1 MATQEEIRRAKFAA
15 NPNYSKYL
23 DPSSPLLGTQLLK
36 KGTDVIQANTKAPI
50 ALAQE
55 GLGNNN
61 YGDPNNKDDAD
72 WYARHPY
79 FKQYDIHNP
88 EHVKIIQNE
97 YNRMR
102 AERGLPPYFF
112 GEGIQKVDGLRG
124 DWFQA
129 MPAFKDRPQQPTP
142 ELRPNA
148 KFPDLIP
155 IVGNTALGLY
165 GLDLANKKMPPR
177 PGQPVFSRDNVL
189 NTELANAQV
198 RSQMLSPQMLR
209 EMNRSSAGRMQA
221 ATNNAAAASGGQA
234 GSFASN
240 VQQAAVSNADQK
252 LKDLMAAEQMR
263 LANQQAMQ
271 NLMAQRGEE
280 TGRLQ
285 GQAFHRSDQD
295 LEDYRQAVRQANN
308 ERQFG
313 RQMAVNNFTGALS
326 NLPTVIEGFQK
337 RSAAKKLRDS
347 IDAKE
352 RQAKEN
358 NELADKAAEDVLN
371 ELNKK
376 KRNPFLLEALNNAGS
391 LASKQLFEQIMKN
404 PKIAFGS
411 KTSLR

>member
-15 NPNYSKYL
+15 NPNYSNYL
-23 DPSSPLLGTQLLK
+23 DPSRPLSGLQGLGK
-36 KGTDVIQANTKAPI
+36 STKVRGAKNQPPI

-55 GLGNNN
+55 AIGGNMF
-61 YGDPNNKDDAD
+61 GTKNKDMVDF
-72 WYARHPY
+72 YSRHPWA
-79 FKQYDIHNP
+79 KKYDLSNP
-88 EHVKIIQNE
+88 EQVLAMQNE
-97 YNRMR
+97 YNSMR
-102 AERGLPPYFF
+102 SKRGLPDYFT
-112 GEGIQKVDGLRG
+112 GDGIQSADRRFG
-124 DWFQA
+124 DYTYS
-129 MPAFKDRPQQPTP
+129 MPALEDIPQQPTP
-142 ELRPNA
+142 ELKPVS

-155 IVGNTALGLY
+155 LLGNTALGLY

-358 NELADKAAEDVLN
+358 SLLADKAAEDVLN

-376 KRNPFLLEALNNAGS
+376 KKNPFLLEALNNAGS

-404 PKIAFGS
+404 PKLAFGS